1 MYLLLRNYFICTAKF
16 LLFYNGG
23 RIYQLGSF
31 LFVLQKSLHF
41 WMLEK
46 YATWIYFIC
55 TAKVLT
61 FLDSEG
67 ICYKLQQTL
76 QLVTNIQ
83 IATNIYKL
91 WQTQKKKGN
100 KKMWIQILALFIFL
114 LWFRSQCCLTVNQF
128 VNNNNLDSEYSSS

>member
-83 IATNIYKL
+83 TATNIYKL
-91 WQTQKKKGN
+91 CTRKPWDAPGLKLYNCSERLGRSN
-100 KKMWIQILALFIFL
+100 FVPRMWFN
-114 LWFRSQCCLTVNQF
+114 V
-128 VNNNNLDSEYSSS
+128 